1 MFSSKYGK
9 CHAGSISATPSAE
22 MNRVETTLAIVG
34 SLPVA
39 GCRQAD
45 AMSRG
50 ISSESGTAD
59 HDDGDVVGRC
69 PALMVDG
76 RGRDLSGDGGRI
88 PVAERAEECRQPS
101 LAEEVAAAPT
111 LDHAVRVEQQCVPR
125 LQGGGRLVQR

>member
-22 MNRVETTLAIVG
+22 MNRVETTLAIVVI
-34 SLPVA
+34 LPVA

-45 AMSRG
+45 AIGRR
-50 ISSESGTAD
+50 ISSAAGTAD
-59 HDDGDVVGRC
+59 HDDGDVVGGC

-88 PVAERAEECRQPS
+88 PVTERAEDC
-101 LAEEVAAAPT
+101 
-111 LDHAVRVEQQCVPR
+111 
-125 LQGGGRLVQR
+125 